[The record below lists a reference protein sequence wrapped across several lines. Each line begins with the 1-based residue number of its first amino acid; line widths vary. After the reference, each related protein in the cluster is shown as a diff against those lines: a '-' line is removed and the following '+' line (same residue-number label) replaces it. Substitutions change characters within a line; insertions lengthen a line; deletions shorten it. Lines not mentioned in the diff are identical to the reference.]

1 MNKTAF
7 VFPGQGSQSVGM
19 LDDLTAY
26 AEVNACIQTANQ
38 VLNVDL
44 LQMINQGPAE
54 QLNQT
59 QWTQPALLAVS
70 VGIFRAVQA
79 RGDFTISLMA
89 GHSLGEYSALVC
101 AGALSYEA
109 ALELVYKRG
118 LYMQEAVPAGTG
130 SMAAILGLDADSIEQ
145 ACQQAQSATGTTVS
159 PANYNSA
166 GQIVIAGERE
176 AVAKASQLCVDAGA
190 KKVMPLAV
198 SVPSHCELMR
208 PAADKLAVDLAA
220 ITWQAPQIPVLH
232 NVDVQS
238 HDDADLMQSLLS
250 QQLYSPVLWTQ
261 TMEALQQADI
271 DLVAEC
277 GPGKVL
283 SGLFKRFD
291 RSLQVVPML
300 NSKGIE
306 SFFTAATSR

>member
-1 MNKTAF
+1 MNKLAL

-19 LDDLTAY
+19 LAGLTAFT
-26 AEVNACIQTANQ
+26 EINQCMQTANQ
-38 VLNVDL
+38 VLNIDL
-44 LQMINQGPAE
+44 IKMINEGPAE

-59 QWTQPALLAVS
+59 QWTQPALLALS
-70 VGIFRAVQA
+70 VGLFKAVQA
-79 RGDFTISLMA
+79 RKEFEVTVMA

-101 AGALSYEA
+101 AGAVTFES

-130 SMAAILGLDADSIEQ
+130 SMAAVLGLEADVIEQ
-145 ACQQAQSATGTTVS
+145 ICQQARQDTDEAVS
-159 PANYNSA
+159 PANYNSP
-166 GQIVIAGERE
+166 GQIVIAGAVN

-190 KKVMPLAV
+190 KKVIPLTV

-208 PAADKLAVDLAA
+208 PAAEKLANELEK
-220 ITWQAPQIPVLH
+220 ITIQKPKIKVLH

-238 HDDADLMQSLLS
+238 HDDTDSIKSLLQ
-250 QQLYSPVLWTQ
+250 QQLYSPVRWTQ
-261 TMEALQQADI
+261 TMETMQQMGI
-271 DLVAEC
+271 EVVAEC

-291 RSLQVVPML
+291 RNLKVLPLL
-300 NSKGIE
+300 NEKSIE
-306 SFFTAATSR
+306 AFIAEE